1 MAQSRC
7 TIFIEWMDEWIN
19 SEQSSYTATET
30 KPHIEQSLQ
39 RTTNGRAGIY
49 WINPILW
56 STLKLHLSGYSHI
69 CRTKYCCVSLSS
81 SISQYDTRNAETGNV
96 NTCPQYK
103 SADMRIKCPKEVDG
117 VLTLIILGSLFP
129 GLMHVPSCAS
139 LDLWTLNQHV
149 VVFHNREKGGFVFD

>member
-1 MAQSRC
+1 MNPNQGGRKAATGIAYIIVLVGSRPIWWEIINGIVQAQSRC

-81 SISQYDTRNAETGNV
+81 SISQYDSRNAETGNV

-117 VLTLIILGSLFP
+117 VLTLIVLG
-129 GLMHVPSCAS
+129 
-139 LDLWTLNQHV
+139 
-149 VVFHNREKGGFVFD
+149 